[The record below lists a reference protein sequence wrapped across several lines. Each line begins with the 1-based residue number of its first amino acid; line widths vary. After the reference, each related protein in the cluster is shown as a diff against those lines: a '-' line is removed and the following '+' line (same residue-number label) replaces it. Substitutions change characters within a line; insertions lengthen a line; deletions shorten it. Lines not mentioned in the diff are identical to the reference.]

1 MWWYC
6 IKQSLDEK
14 SIAIAL
20 NKVAR
25 EQMKYRIYQDILIDM
40 IICEIEGWNKKEYI
54 YELQEMLNSIKV

>member
-1 MWWYC
+1 MK
-6 IKQSLDEK
+6 IKQCLDEEN
-14 SIAIAL
+14 ITIAL

-40 IICEIEGWNKKEYI
+40 TICEIEGWDKKEYI

>member
-1 MWWYC
+1 MK

-14 SIAIAL
+14 NITIAL

-40 IICEIEGWNKKEYI
+40 TICEIEGWDKKEYI